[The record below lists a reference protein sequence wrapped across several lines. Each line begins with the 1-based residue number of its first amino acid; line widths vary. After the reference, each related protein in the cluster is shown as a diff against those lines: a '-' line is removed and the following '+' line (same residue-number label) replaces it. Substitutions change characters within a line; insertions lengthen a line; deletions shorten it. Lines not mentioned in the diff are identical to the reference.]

1 MSRVFEYLRSKHPIP
16 EFDDAV
22 TFYDYVIVDKITR
35 RPDFSVPID
44 HLTGELPPGAVL
56 PANCEI
62 GNHLYFINGRPVRG
76 SATGAIAK
84 YLDKFDADFH
94 SRRIASDMP
103 ALFNRDYK
111 YYRKSMYDVAAQW
124 SALRDK
130 SPDKHLLYETAAEH
144 YAEIDS
150 NEIARD
156 KKAELRYKAFRKI
169 HDEVTRLY
177 LLRAWEENR
186 DKAAHDGTDMHNT
199 IQMYYENEY
208 DPAAQRFQTPE
219 FAQFLLYQK
228 NWVEKKMGL
237 RILRTELSMF
247 DPYSQL
253 CGSCDAL
260 YVTKN
265 TDLTGPGPYDVVL
278 ADWKRT
284 VDISETSFRK
294 EGRPQYCYPPFQ
306 DWEVC
311 KTSER
316 WIQLLMYAK
325 MLQDNTGGRYRVVG
339 AYIVAFHETMPEF
352 SVQTVPP
359 AELRNPA
366 RMRVVFDT
374 LHEAKLTQLKQEKTQ
389 LIADTDAVFQKYEYT
404 MSRLLGN
411 ADDHTRVACAFA
423 RLFDL
428 NALIAEMQQAAKD
441 ASLQATKKRK

>member
-1 MSRVFEYLRSKHPIP
+1 MSRVFEHLRSKHPIP

-35 RPDFSVPID
+35 RADFSVPID
-44 HLTGELPPGAVL
+44 HLTGALPAGTVL
-56 PANCEI
+56 PLNTEV

-84 YLDKFDADFH
+84 FVDKFDADAN
-94 SRRIASDMP
+94 SRRMVGEDRI
-103 ALFNRDYK
+103 LHEVGYK
-111 YYRKSMYDVAAQW
+111 YYRHSFYDLVQQW
-124 SALRDK
+124 PALRAQ
-130 SPDKHLLYETAAEH
+130 SANQHLLYETAEEH

-150 NEIARD
+150 GAMASD
-156 KKAELRYKAFRKI
+156 KMAQVRYKEFRKL
-169 HDEVTRLY
+169 HDEVTRVY
-177 LLRAWEENR
+177 LVRAWEKNR
-186 DKAAHDGTDMHNT
+186 DKAAVDGTDMHNT

-208 DPAAQRFQTPE
+208 EPEAERFQTPE
-219 FAQFLLYQK
+219 FAQFLEYQK
-228 NWVEKKMGL
+228 NWVTKKMHL

-260 YVTKN
+260 YVTHD
-265 TDLTGPGPYDVVL
+265 TDLSGPGPYKVVL

-284 VDISETSFRK
+284 VDISETSFK
-294 EGRPQYCYPPFQ
+294 KNGAPQYCNEPFA
-306 DWEVC
+306 DWELC

-325 MLQDNTGGRYRVVG
+325 MLEDNTGGRYRVVG
-339 AYIVAFHETMPEF
+339 AYIVAFHETMLEF

-374 LHEAKLTQLKQEKTQ
+374 LHEAKLAQLKEEKSQ
-389 LIADTDAVFQKYEYT
+389 LIALTDALFAKHEYV
-404 MSRLLGN
+404 MSRLLENGEE
-411 ADDHTRVACAFA
+411 HTRVTCAFA

-428 NALIAEMQQAAKD
+428 NALIGEMEMARKD
-441 ASLQATKKRK
+441 KSQHNAKKRK